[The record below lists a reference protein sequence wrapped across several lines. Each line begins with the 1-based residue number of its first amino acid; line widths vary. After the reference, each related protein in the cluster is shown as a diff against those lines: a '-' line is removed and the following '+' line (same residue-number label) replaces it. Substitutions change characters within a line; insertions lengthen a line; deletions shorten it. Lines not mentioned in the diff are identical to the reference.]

1 MRHCT
6 PTVLH
11 SLRHVRF
18 RYDTLMFPILCIVHA
33 IIKCVTILRCF
44 FVCEVSSQL
53 LLLYC
58 ETYDA
63 AMYSNTVCKC
73 IPRLSLQG
81 HHWAYQILALSRWNI
96 KVNILKSYETE

>member
-6 PTVLH
+6 PTVFN

-18 RYDTLMFPILCIVHA
+18 SYGTLMFPILCIVHA

-44 FVCEVSSQL
+44 FVCEASSQL

-58 ETYDA
+58 GTYDT
-63 AMYSNTVCKC
+63 AMYLNTVCKC
-73 IPRLSLQG
+73 KDIKALEGVNRVLKLFISNGKLSDLKGLSLK
-81 HHWAYQILALSRWNI
+81 I
-96 KVNILKSYETE
+96 V